1 MPLSAELHKAVLF
14 KRNQDQEYSQNLSTA
29 YAHYPYYAS
38 SNQAIPLQY
47 VPQVA
52 SRSCSPTSIS
62 QAKWPEKSEG
72 SKRSGWE
79 NVEAWSLITAYREI
93 DSPIV

>member
-1 MPLSAELHKAVLF
+1 MCHF
-14 KRNQDQEYSQNLSTA
+14 KL
-29 YAHYPYYAS
+29 HYPKGFYSREIETKNIPKIYLYYAS

-52 SRSCSPTSIS
+52 SRSSSPTSIS
-62 QAKWPEKSEG
+62 QARWPEKSDR

>member
-1 MPLSAELHKAVLF
+1 MPLSAALHKGVLF
-14 KRNQDQEYSQNLSTA
+14 KRNRDQEYSQNLLTA

-47 VPQVA
+47 VPQGA

-62 QAKWPEKSEG
+62 QAKSPEKSDR
-72 SKRSGWE
+72 SKCSGWE
-79 NVEAWSLITAYREI
+79 NVEARSLVTAYREI
-93 DSPIV
+93 NSPIV